1 MSLTLII
8 FFAAGF
14 FVAVGLGFLFLTK
27 KMETGMRVFWGI
39 VAVLCCEVLFFL
51 FSLTLTFKANISS
64 VVSSGLGLVKNE
76 LTSVYPGIM
85 DESLNL
91 DQISSLLSQV
101 DLDTQIE
108 KNAGNLGSLEKK
120 ILKTVIR
127 RVFPVTYGI
136 ETASGTLN
144 SFLEKNSLDTG
155 AISINEIFSKTEEN
169 TAKILGKIALVFQ
182 IILVVVFVLFV
193 VLFWV
198 ITNSFKKRDSS
209 GKKNKAITFGEDLQE

>member
-1 MSLTLII
+1 MWSRKLIKNKIYAVLII
-8 FFAAGF
+8 L
-14 FVAVGLGFLFLTK
+14 LGALSVPIEWDAT
-27 KMETGMRVFWGI
+27 
-39 VAVLCCEVLFFL
+39 FFL

-155 AISINEIFSKTEEN
+155 AISINEIFSKIEGNTTE
-169 TAKILGKIALVFQ
+169 ILGKTALVFQ